1 MCCRPQLG
9 GAFLAAVVMSL
20 MALVPFLSFMW
31 HVTCVLAVF
40 VAVDSVALKDKCF
53 AYFIRITIFLFVRAP
68 GLKVTQKA
76 LLNNII
82 ITKKQNYKPEII
94 IRANGKFLE
103 DWLTN
108 NFETKFAKLKLLWV
122 ILLVSSV
129 SSVSHFDSISRS
141 TCTGISKRFSAETRT
156 SCTCRTTSRQVSVHI
171 GGAVFAIGV
180 IIATRR
186 LFQKK
191 TVNRHAAC
199 K

>member
-108 NFETKFAKLKLLWV
+108 NFETKFAKLKLLRV
-122 ILLVSSV
+122 ILLVSSQSPRFLILTLLPGPPV
-129 SSVSHFDSISRS
+129 RGFRRDSAPR
-141 TCTGISKRFSAETRT
+141 RERL
-156 SCTCRTTSRQVSVHI
+156 VH
-171 GGAVFAIGV
+171 VEPPV
-180 IIATRR
+180 V
-186 LFQKK
+186 K
-191 TVNRHAAC
+191 
-199 K
+199 